1 MTRSV
6 TILYGTETFTAEG
19 YAERTG
25 EALSPLGYACDVID
39 MEDFDPDQI
48 SSLKTLLI
56 VTSTYGNGDPPA
68 SAEPL
73 FDSLMADNAARLNG
87 LRFSVCGLGDTT
99 YPRFAQCGKDFDRRL
114 AELGGARFADRK
126 DCDVDVDPF
135 WEDWLTDVKAGLEAL
150 DWTASSDAS
159 SDDTSVAPPE
169 PTDTPAPVGASAPVD
184 ASDPAEIAPAE
195 GAVAQASA
203 MHLQCGPPSK
213 DDATPGSRRH
223 PVLGSITVN
232 RSMTGDS
239 ATRDVRH
246 IELDMSG
253 RGLSWEPGDSIG
265 FFAPNDPALV
275 DAILEAAGADG
286 QTSVDVKTDQMS
298 LRDAMLTRL
307 DVHTADGRLA
317 DAILA
322 AGGKVLAPAGA
333 DVHVLDALLN
343 GGVAI
348 GASAL
353 HAAMRRQAPRLYSVA
368 SSQLLKSDTV
378 DLVASIVRYDAYG
391 RARSGVA
398 TGWMADRL
406 PEGCQVRAYVHPQ
419 PEFRLADDGA
429 DIIMIGPG
437 TGVAPFRGFLQ
448 ERALRRARGRSWLFF
463 GSRNRATDYLY
474 GDELESW
481 RHRGV
486 LTRLDLAF
494 SRDQDEKVYVQHK
507 MLDHAKA
514 LWSWIESGAV
524 IYVCGDAEAM
534 APDVHRTLQQIACE
548 QGGMAAD
555 EARTWIRE
563 LAQSGRYKRD
573 VY

>member
-1 MTRSV
+1 MSRSV

-25 EALSPLGYACDVID
+25 EALSDLGYEVDVID
-39 MEDFDPDQI
+39 MEDFEPDAI
-48 SSLKTLLI
+48 STLKTLLV

-73 FDSLMADNAARLNG
+73 YDALMDDNAARLDG
-87 LRFSVCGLGDTT
+87 MRFSVCGLGDTT

-114 AELGGARFADRK
+114 AELGGARFAARK

-135 WEDWLTDVKAGLEAL
+135 WEEWLVDVKAGLEAL
-150 DWTASSDAS
+150 DWASGSGAAAATESAAATAEAS
-159 SDDTSVAPPE
+159 PAQQSTAPEPAAVVAP
-169 PTDTPAPVGASAPVD
+169 S
-184 ASDPAEIAPAE
+184 ASD
-195 GAVAQASA
+195 AVAQASA
-203 MHLQCGPPSK
+203 LHLRCGPPSK
-213 DDATPGSRRH
+213 ADAAPGSRRN
-223 PVLGSITVN
+223 PVLGTITVN
-232 RSMTGDS
+232 RSLTGDA

-246 IELDMSG
+246 LELDLSG

-265 FFAPNDPALV
+265 FFAPNDPTLV

-286 QTSVDVKTDQMS
+286 EAAVDVKSGQMS

-317 DAILA
+317 DAIKA
-322 AGGKVLAPAGA
+322 AGGPVLSPSGA
-333 DVHVLDALLN
+333 DVHVLDALLH

-348 GASAL
+348 GTAAL
-353 HAAMRRQAPRLYSVA
+353 HAALRRQAPRLYSVA
-368 SSQLLKSDTV
+368 SSQLVDADTV
-378 DLVASIVRYDAYG
+378 HLVASIVRYEAYG

-406 PEGCQVRAYVHPQ
+406 PEGCEVRAYVHPQ
-419 PEFRLADDGA
+419 PEFRLAGDDA

-437 TGVAPFRGFLQ
+437 TGIAPFRGFLQ
-448 ERALRRARGRSWLFF
+448 ERALRRARGRSWMFF

-474 GDELESW
+474 GEELEGW
-481 RHRGV
+481 RNRGV

-494 SRDQDEKVYVQHK
+494 SRDQDEKLYVQHK
-507 MLDHAKA
+507 MLAQAKA
-514 LWSWIESGAV
+514 LWSWIQGGAI
-524 IYVCGDAEAM
+524 IYVCGDAKAM
-534 APDVHRTLQQIACE
+534 APDVHRALQQVARE

-563 LAQSGRYKRD
+563 LAQNGRYMRD